1 MAKPCPPHYDRP
13 RLETYKMYK
22 YIVDVTSNDIPPP
35 EYLQLTTRLDF
46 KMLLQSNQEAIKL
59 RKEAQD
65 RKKDLSFI
73 DTDKIKLPELQ
84 SLVINPLELE
94 GWPSAA
100 ELGMDMPQFVA
111 FRSAITQ
118 ELAIMQGPPG
128 NFFF

>member
-1 MAKPCPPHYDRP
+1 
-13 RLETYKMYK
+13 MYK

-59 RKEAQD
+59 RNP
-65 RKKDLSFI
+65 SFI